1 MFVCAIRFVSQ
12 RNLFSSFVAI
22 ECYLVCS
29 VMICFILYRCNS
41 DWVVVIVCIVY
52 SNCFTSCIF
61 YVVTGYVYFVSCT
74 SFTELIAYFRGYFSD
89 IFVARTSYVCFSL
102 YFFSR
107 SCSRCYVINIYS
119 IDSFTATVC
128 ILNYVACYFRSVFTL
143 NFNSAV
149 QFIFSAVGQV
159 SHYIGTRSSCFNVLT
174 IVSTYN
180 AKAQAALFIQF
191 L

>member
-41 DWVVVIVCIVY
+41 DRVIVIVCIVY
-52 SNCFTSCIF
+52 SNCFTSCVF

-74 SFTELIAYFRGYFSD
+74 SFTELIACFRGYFCD
-89 IFVARTSYVCFSL
+89 VFVARTSYVCFSL

-107 SCSRCYVINIYS
+107 SCSRFYVVYIYS
-119 IDSFTATVC
+119 VDSFCATIC
-128 ILNYVACYFRSVFTL
+128 IVNYCACYFRSVFTL

-159 SHYIGTRSSCFNVLT
+159 SYYVATSCSCFDVLT

-180 AKAQAALFIQF
+180 AEAQATLFVQF